1 MSRHLCSCPDPNCS
15 HLPWSQQYSSS
26 SKPQPQ
32 WAQYPYPTLL
42 SFSPWSAMIPQLSVP
57 SFQTSDYQH
66 SFQSQP
72 AQPSD
77 SPAFRVALGD
87 SMVNAMDP
95 EQLGSK
101 HKCGKG
107 TTHARK
113 CATAMSLHTIPA
125 VAGVGPS
132 TRSTFSPT
140 THPAFVQTHTSLGS
154 LVEKGS
160 GRTQG
165 ASDVWYFVWGLYSI
179 IWLDTLPEKET
190 LCEKQPNPKEFSQL
204 GCQLCTYISNI

>member
-15 HLPWSQQYSSS
+15 HLPQSQQYSSS

-101 HKCGKG
+101 
-107 TTHARK
+107 RK
-113 CATAMSLHTIPA
+113 H
-125 VAGVGPS
+125 
-132 TRSTFSPT
+132 
-140 THPAFVQTHTSLGS
+140 
-154 LVEKGS
+154 
-160 GRTQG
+160 
-165 ASDVWYFVWGLYSI
+165 
-179 IWLDTLPEKET
+179 
-190 LCEKQPNPKEFSQL
+190 
-204 GCQLCTYISNI
+204 